1 MECRVLV
8 QCIVTPPRPAPSSQ
22 LEDNF
27 DLNQV
32 SHRGAGRSWAAAG
45 REQDS
50 HQGTLSKIM
59 GSTANHFMWLKI
71 VG

>member
-1 MECRVLV
+1 MLV
-8 QCIVTPPRPAPSSQ
+8 QCIVTPPGPAPSSQ

-32 SHRGAGRSWAAAG
+32 SHRGAGQSWPAAG